1 MKIILARTGVLLLA
15 GAACVFADVS
25 YEESVRYT
33 GGALVDLM
41 RSMSGGL
48 MGKMGGGR
56 MARTL
61 EDQSYKVYLKG
72 NKMARL
78 GADTGMIFDLDS
90 GTMTMIDVQ
99 KKTYST
105 TTFDEMNRRM
115 EEMQK
120 RISKNGS
127 GPLEMRFDSKVEAT
141 GKTRSIDG
149 KEAKEYVMTITAQGQ
164 QAGMRVKSDL
174 WAVPSV
180 PGLDELRTFQ
190 TKMVDR
196 LKNLNG
202 FNPAMGTASSG
213 LNELSKEV
221 LKMDGYPVTQEVTVS
236 GVQSPMSPMMAMRNG
251 GEENKDPNAPFL
263 IMKTDSKSFS
273 DGAVADSVF
282 EIPAGFKQQK
292 MRGR

>member
-1 MKIILARTGVLLLA
+1 MKTNLARACILLLA
-15 GAACVFADVS
+15 GAVCVLADVS

-33 GGALVDLM
+33 GGSLVDLM
-41 RSMSGGL
+41 RSMSGGV

-56 MARTL
+56 MAKAL
-61 EDQSYKVYLKG
+61 EDRTYKVYLKG

-78 GADTGMIFDLDS
+78 SADTGTIFDLDA

-105 TTFDEMNRRM
+105 TTFDEMNRRI
-115 EEMQK
+115 EEMQN
-120 RISKNGS
+120 RMSKNGS
-127 GPLEMRFDSKVEAT
+127 HPAEIQFDSKVEPT

-174 WAVPSV
+174 WVVPSIS
-180 PGLDELRTFQ
+180 GQEELRNFQ
-190 TKMVDR
+190 TKMAEK

-202 FNPAMGTASSG
+202 LNPVMGTASAG
-213 LNELSKEV
+213 LTQVSKEV
-221 LKMDGYPVTQEVTVS
+221 LKMDGYPVTQEVTIS

-263 IMKTDSKSFS
+263 IMNTDAKSFS
-273 DGAVADSVF
+273 DGAVADSIF
-282 EIPAGFKQQK
+282 EIPAGYKQQK